1 MATLDGALG
10 SSLSGNI
17 DGLSFYK
24 RRGSDKTIV
33 RKSSGHTKDKVKND
47 SNLDLFRREGI
58 EFGGRAK
65 MSKYLM
71 RALAF
76 QKPLADYN
84 IAGPLTALMKP
95 LQKLDAV
102 SEYSERNIL
111 LSAHPQFLKGFSMNK
126 KHPFDNV
133 IRYPV
138 TAKLERETLSAKVNF
153 PELIPGINFVPPVN
167 HPYYGFRVSLA
178 IVPDIVYTANG
189 YAPVHP
195 EYPEAC
201 AVYVDSNWFSLLQG
215 SPAMEIA
222 LTHDCFPPDT
232 HFTLVLAVGIRYGVL
247 KGLNDIDQ
255 APYVGSAKVLDVG

>member
-1 MATLDGALG
+1 MAMIDGPLG
-10 SSLSGNI
+10 DGLSGNI
-17 DGLSFYK
+17 GGLSFYK
-24 RRGSDKTIV
+24 RKDSNKTIV
-33 RKSSGHTKDKVKND
+33 RRSSGHTKDKIKND
-47 SNLDLFRREGI
+47 RDLDLFRRQGL
-58 EFGGRAK
+58 EFGGRARA
-65 MSKYLM
+65 SKFLM

-95 LQKLDAV
+95 LQELDAV
-102 SEYSERNIL
+102 NELGERNIIF
-111 LSAHPQFLKGFSMNK
+111 SAHPHFLKGFSLNK
-126 KHPFDNV
+126 KHPFDSV

-138 TAKLERETLSAKVNF
+138 TAILDRETLSAKVSF
-153 PELIPGINFVPPVN
+153 PELMPGINFVPPVN

-178 IVPDIVYTANG
+178 IVPDIVHTVHG

-201 AVYVDSNWFSLLQG
+201 AVYADSDWFSLLEG
-215 SPAMEIA
+215 SSALEIA
-222 LTHDCFPPDT
+222 LNHDYFPPDT

-255 APYVGSAKVLDVG
+255 APYAGSAKVLEVR